1 MEVKLVSRHQLG
13 ITFTKP
19 QVESATTNNDKGNQQ
34 HGFLISTLE
43 VAVMDT
49 TGLTGQLPVGG
60 LVLESW
66 FKDVVTK
73 VLANRPNTSD
83 TIVTRLEVKQGHSP
97 EVKIRLSGEF
107 ITELVGGFQERC
119 TIRVNLSMSRER
131 MEVVKFFSHGV
142 PFILDN
148 GKVAFE
154 LTLTEPVIKQ
164 DILQTEAYNGTIS
177 IVICALGNSLSK
189 LGDLYLKEEIC
200 CDLSLIAEDKTSHIC
215 HEVLLTLHSPVF
227 KEAMR
232 KLKSEKGKKKSLEL
246 ELSAAGVK
254 ALIKFIYF
262 TLYDDALK
270 NSELALELLKTSDKY
285 KMRGLNITMVDV
297 LLVQANST
305 YSFEVAVELYRY
317 CLGMGRYEELKWKAM
332 KVFKSKPE
340 EQNVS
345 NVLAELLLSDPEI
358 V

>member
-1 MEVKLVSRHQLG
+1 MEVKLVSKHQLG
-13 ITFTKP
+13 ISFRKP
-19 QVESATTNNDKGNQQ
+19 QVDSATTNNNTGNQQ

-49 TGLTGQLPVGG
+49 TALTGQLPIGG

-66 FKDVVTK
+66 FQDVVSK

-83 TIVTRLEVKQGHSP
+83 TIVTCLEVKQVHSP

-107 ITELVGGFQERC
+107 ITELVG
-119 TIRVNLSMSRER
+119 
-131 MEVVKFFSHGV
+131 V
-142 PFILDN
+142 PFTLDN
-148 GKVAFE
+148 GKVAFQ
-154 LTLTEPVIKQ
+154 LILTEPVIKQ
-164 DILQTEAYNGTIS
+164 DILQTETYNGTIS

-215 HEVLLTLHSPVF
+215 HEVLLTLRSPVF

-270 NSELALELLKTSDKY
+270 NSELAL
-285 KMRGLNITMVDV
+285 
-297 LLVQANST
+297 
-305 YSFEVAVELYRY
+305 
-317 CLGMGRYEELKWKAM
+317 
-332 KVFKSKPE
+332 
-340 EQNVS
+340 
-345 NVLAELLLSDPEI
+345 
-358 V
+358 